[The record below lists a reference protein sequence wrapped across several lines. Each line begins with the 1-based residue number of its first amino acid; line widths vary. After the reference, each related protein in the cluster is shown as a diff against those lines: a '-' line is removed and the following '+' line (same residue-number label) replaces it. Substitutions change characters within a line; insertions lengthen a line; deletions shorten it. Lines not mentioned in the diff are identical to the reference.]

1 MKFKG
6 IEPLAIIEVDDTYIL
21 AVYQGF
27 LSEYDLLIKYR
38 QRDKST
44 KSDWSRKRTPKHIH
58 WAVDVIIKMQYND
71 KETKKF
77 LQFLINLWNTQI
89 QPLKSRKERDLLLDV
104 EKLKKEANTEANKY
118 PQLANKGEYSI
129 KFLYLIA
136 KLLMVQEKTNLSN
149 AYMFKKLLEALEAHK
164 DIYKIVSIASHNSAY
179 PLFQISRQIILPPS
193 RRYYGA
199 VTTVSS

>member
-1 MKFKG
+1 
-6 IEPLAIIEVDDTYIL
+6 
-21 AVYQGF
+21 
-27 LSEYDLLIKYR
+27 
-38 QRDKST
+38 
-44 KSDWSRKRTPKHIH
+44 
-58 WAVDVIIKMQYND
+58 MQYND

-149 AYMFKKLLEALEAHK
+149 AYMFKNLLEALEAHK
-164 DIYKIVSIASHNSAY
+164 DIYKIVSIASHN
-179 PLFQISRQIILPPS
+179 RK
-193 RRYYGA
+193 
-199 VTTVSS
+199 

>member
-1 MKFKG
+1 MVKNKVKFKG
-6 IEPLAIIEVDDTYIL
+6 IEPLAIIEVDDAYIL

-44 KSDWSRKRTPKHIH
+44 KSGWSRKRTPKHIH
-58 WAVDVIIKMQYND
+58 WAVDVIIKMQHND

-77 LQFLINLWNTQI
+77 LEFLINLWDTQI
-89 QPLKSRKERDLLLDV
+89 QPLKSREERDLLLNV
-104 EKLKKEANTEANKY
+104 EKLKKEANIEANRY

-149 AYMFKKLLEALEAHK
+149 AYMFKNLLDALKVHK
-164 DIYKIVSIASHNSAY
+164 DIYKIVSIATHN
-179 PLFQISRQIILPPS
+179 RK
-193 RRYYGA
+193 
-199 VTTVSS
+199 